1 MRPSSSRWL
10 GRREYRVR
18 TANFPRSVINE
29 INGNYFPFVVDED
42 DWLISITDTDSLNA
56 VPKQEFGRVLF
67 MSFND
72 CDYKS
77 AGRMTEAQA
86 DQMAEF
92 IHEAMKLEKNVWVNC
107 HMGICRSG
115 AVVRLLSELG
125 WELAD
130 KYSPERRPNMH
141 VYQTLRKRFG
151 QLRQSWD
158 DAD

>member
-1 MRPSSSRWL
+1 M
-10 GRREYRVR
+10 R

-29 INGNYFPFVVDED
+29 VGKDRFPFHVTDN
-42 DWLISITDTDSLNA
+42 DWLISIADTDALNV
-56 VPKQEFGRVLF
+56 VPKKPFGRVLF

-72 CDYKS
+72 CEYNA

-92 IHEAMKLEKNVWVNC
+92 ILEAMKLQKNVWVNC

-115 AVVRLLSELG
+115 AVARLLNELG
-125 WELAD
+125 WEMD
-130 KYSPERRPNMH
+130 DRHSPERRPNMH

-151 QLRQSWD
+151 QLKQSWD
-158 DAD
+158 E